1 MGFLLFCSLDS
12 DGKGGSLIPGVDIRS
27 KSLDDI
33 LGAMERLVLVDLLK
47 DKKDLAAAAKSLKI
61 SQKSLIHK
69 LKKHGVS
76 LGK

>member
-1 MGFLLFCSLDS
+1 MET

-47 DKKDLAAAAKSLKI
+47 DKKDLAAATKSLKI

-69 LKKHGVS
+69 LKKHGIDW
-76 LGK
+76 KK